1 MKYLITNL
9 EKFIKDP
16 SSNIY
21 IIGVPGSGKTT
32 LSRILSRELKLQV
45 VSSDSLGGL
54 LEASSKE
61 DYVRKYKD
69 ILTSIISSQSKTII
83 EGVGIARLGSEW
95 LTEQTSI
102 VILKPIWQTLPGFIK
117 AKRHMGYSYPYLI
130 YHGIKLNLKWHI
142 RINKLVKELPINT
155 ENFGAKHIT
164 SLDELFTHIN
174 LSAN

>member
-1 MKYLITNL
+1 MRYLITNI

-45 VSSDSLGGL
+45 VSSDSIGGL
-54 LEASSKE
+54 LEGSSKE
-61 DYVRKYKD
+61 GYVRKYKET
-69 ILTSIISSQSKTII
+69 LTLIINSRSKIII

-95 LTEQTSI
+95 LSEQSSI
-102 VILKPIWQTLPGFIK
+102 IILKPIWQTLPGFIK
-117 AKRHMGYSYPYLI
+117 AKRHLGYSFPYLI
-130 YHGIKLNLKWHI
+130 FHGIKLNLKWHR
-142 RINKLVKELPINT
+142 RINKIVKELSINNKT
-155 ENFGAKHIT
+155 FGEKHIT

-174 LSAN
+174 LSTN